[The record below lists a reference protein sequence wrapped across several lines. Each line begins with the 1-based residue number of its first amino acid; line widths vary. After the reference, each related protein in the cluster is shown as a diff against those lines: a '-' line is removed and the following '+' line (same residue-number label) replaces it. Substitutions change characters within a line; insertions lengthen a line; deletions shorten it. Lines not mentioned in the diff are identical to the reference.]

1 VSITTVSLYVHADYS
16 AAVSHSTKVSTIMLF
31 RIGEKEYSG
40 QSALDIIQ
48 ALQLDTLDGQRMNP
62 RDFLRWSLSQL
73 SDLIPLRELDVS
85 DTLSNETLALHYLYL
100 RDEYGAGQLSDL
112 PSRD

>member
-1 VSITTVSLYVHADYS
+1 V
-16 AAVSHSTKVSTIMLF
+16 LF

-48 ALQLDTLDGQRMNP
+48 ALQLDMLHGQLMNP

-85 DTLSNETLALHYLYL
+85 DNLSNETLALHYLYL
-100 RDEYGAGQLSDL
+100 SDEYGVGQLSDL
-112 PSRD
+112 PSKD